1 MAGDGKE
8 NTELARLSKDVVN
21 QLAAVIR
28 TSQIH
33 EPSNVAVVSSIDKL
47 TSMINPLIEGEGTVT
62 LELVG
67 EYFYVNDAR
76 VKFPM
81 EYVINFDYLVREFKR
96 HLLGSINFRNAIT
109 REDVQNFLRAF
120 GASTFSPDPFEK
132 LSEGMP
138 ESANIGVGRLRK
150 IKDEGGEFDIRKA
163 VRRSYFNAV
172 SFTKGV
178 MQKIRSGE
186 SISPKRAKRVVGSLV
201 DLLLEEEDL
210 LLGMTSIKDYDEYT
224 YHHSVNVSILSI
236 ALGQRLGFQ
245 KKWLLDLGIVA
256 LFHDLGK
263 IEVPPQVLNKPG
275 AFNEDEWRIMKKHP
289 VWGVRAILSMKG
301 FDATSIRAAIVA
313 FEHHVHHDHTGYPR
327 ISKPADLDLYSRI
340 VSLAD
345 QYDSMTSSRV
355 YSRVPMAPDKALSV
369 MMERAGTQL
378 DPVLLK
384 FFVNM
389 VGVFPVG
396 SLVMLDTRELGLVY
410 SSNSALPAR
419 PKVLVIM
426 DGQGRKVEGYMAD
439 TSEKDEAGRYR
450 RSIARTLDPN
460 KHKVNLAEY
469 ML

>member
-1 MAGDGKE
+1 MAGKGKE
-8 NTELARLSKDVVN
+8 NVELSRLSKDIVN

-33 EPSNVAVVSSIDKL
+33 DSSNVAVVSTIEKL
-47 TSMINPLIEGEGTVT
+47 RNMINPLVAEEGTIT

-67 EYFYVNDAR
+67 EYFYMNEAR

-81 EYVINFDYLVREFKR
+81 EYLVNFDYLVREFKK
-96 HLLGSINFRNAIT
+96 HLLGSISFRSAVSN
-109 REDVQNFLRAF
+109 EDMQNFLRAF
-120 GASTFSPDPFEK
+120 AASAFSQDHFGK
-132 LSEGMP
+132 LSEGIP
-138 ESANIGVGRLRK
+138 EDGAIAVGKLRK
-150 IKDEGGEFDIRKA
+150 VKEEAGDFDIRKA

-186 SISPKRAKRVVGSLV
+186 RISPKRAKRVVGSLV
-201 DLLLEEEDL
+201 DLLLEEEEL
-210 LLGMTSIKDYDEYT
+210 LLGMTAIKDYDEYT
-224 YHHSVNVSILSI
+224 YHHSVNVSILSM

-245 KKWLLDLGIVA
+245 KRGLLDLGIVA
-256 LFHDLGK
+256 LFHDIGK
-263 IEVPPQVLNKPG
+263 IDIPPQVLNKPG
-275 AFNEDEWRIMKKHP
+275 AFSEDEWRIVRKHP
-289 VWGVRAILSMKG
+289 LWGVRAILSMKG
-301 FDATSIRAAIVA
+301 FDSISIRAAIVA
-313 FEHHVHHDHTGYPR
+313 FEHHIHHDHTGYPKTL
-327 ISKPADLDLYSRI
+327 KPTDLDLFSRI
-340 VSLAD
+340 VSIAD

-355 YSRVPMAPDKALSV
+355 YSRIPMAPDKALSV

-378 DPVLLK
+378 DPLLLK

-426 DGQGRKVEGYMAD
+426 DSEGRKVQGYMVD
-439 TSEKDEAGRYR
+439 TSERAGDGQYI
-450 RSIARTLDPN
+450 RSVSKTLDPI
-460 KHKVNLAEY
+460 KYKINLAEY